1 MRSARADRAHGQI
14 IRVMRAS
21 RKGEPCDLTHH
32 LSDLT
37 SSACARR
44 TAADADAPCAL
55 SEYWTR
61 MGVVRGRAVVV
72 VRGGGG
78 PFVTSPQAHCSLL
91 NNSYVIHNTYMTSAL
106 IFGLIL

>member
-1 MRSARADRAHGQI
+1 VRSARADRAHGQI

-21 RKGEPCDLTHH
+21 RKGEPCDQTHH

-55 SEYWTR
+55 SEY
-61 MGVVRGRAVVV
+61 VRVLDAHGRGPWSV
-72 VRGGGG
+72 GG
-78 PFVTSPQAHCSLL
+78 PWSWPVVEVDRS
-91 NNSYVIHNTYMTSAL
+91 
-106 IFGLIL
+106 